1 MGVELIDLP
10 RHSDDR
16 GHLVALTGSREVPF
30 EIRRVFYIFGNT
42 AARDRAGHASR
53 VTSELLVALHGS
65 VRAVVDDG
73 LGEGLDVVLDRPDR
87 ALAIGPMTWI
97 ELTGFSPDCVLLV
110 LADTEYDPAD
120 QILHRLAFLASVQ

>member
-42 AARDRAGHASR
+42 AGRDRAGHASR

-65 VRAVVDDG
+65 VRAVVADG
-73 LGEGLDVVLDRPDR
+73 LGEGLDLVRDFAAALGPFSPFAERAGIRGRRLLDRLSQPR
-87 ALAIGPMTWI
+87 GK
-97 ELTGFSPDCVLLV
+97 
-110 LADTEYDPAD
+110 PAWN
-120 QILHRLAFLASVQ
+120 